1 MGKDISNPD
10 SATYAKEVGMAR
22 DVFKLVMFLENKEKT
37 LRNTKK
43 ELLKMLTQDPF
54 QPQIRNKAV
63 PLSKSMNLDAT
74 QDDNK
79 SILSATT
86 YQGRKVIVKN
96 IMCPLGKDCPS
107 HLKERWPTS
116 DVKSTVPV
124 GAFC

>member
-63 PLSKSMNLDAT
+63 ALSKSMNLDAT

-79 SILSATT
+79 RNRLYFI
-86 YQGRKVIVKN
+86 
-96 IMCPLGKDCPS
+96 
-107 HLKERWPTS
+107 
-116 DVKSTVPV
+116 
-124 GAFC
+124 

>member
-1 MGKDISNPD
+1 M
-10 SATYAKEVGMAR
+10 T
-22 DVFKLVMFLENKEKT
+22 
-37 LRNTKK
+37 
-43 ELLKMLTQDPF
+43 
-54 QPQIRNKAV
+54 
-63 PLSKSMNLDAT
+63 LDAT

-79 SILSATT
+79 SMLSATT

-96 IMCPLGKDCPS
+96 IKCPLGKDCPS